1 MSAEIIITV
10 LIIALWA
17 VHSHHQRT
25 ARQTAE
31 RLTKL
36 KTVVA
41 VIDTIANTPSVDDE
55 TVRKAA
61 IMARIAKVGI
71 LQCDQTNLHLR

>member
-1 MSAEIIITV
+1 MSAEIIITI

-17 VHSHHQRT
+17 IHSSHQRKE
-25 ARQTAE
+25 RETAE
-31 RLTKL
+31 RLAKL
-36 KTVVA
+36 KTVAVA
-41 VIDTIANTPSVDDE
+41 IDAIANTPPVDDE

-61 IMARIAKVGI
+61 IMARIAKIGI